1 MAAKEYPSGA
11 ATLAAKQN
19 IFNKLCVA
27 YLRSNNSDRINAD
40 ELRRELNIPEAI
52 FAQALSDFL
61 SVEDH
66 MAVEVFENKGRTY
79 LRLGET
85 GRDICS
91 DWSPKEKRRQLR
103 AAPSVNVPIG
113 SLMRRSA

>member
-1 MAAKEYPSGA
+1 MAAKEHPSGA

-27 YLRSNNSDRINAD
+27 YLRPNNSDRINAD

-52 FAQALSDFL
+52 FSEALSDFL
-61 SVEDH
+61 SVEDQ

-79 LRLGET
+79 LRLGGT

-91 DWSPKEKRRQLR
+91 DWPKEKRRQLR
-103 AAPSVNVPIG
+103 AAPSFIG
-113 SLMRRSA
+113 GLMRRSA